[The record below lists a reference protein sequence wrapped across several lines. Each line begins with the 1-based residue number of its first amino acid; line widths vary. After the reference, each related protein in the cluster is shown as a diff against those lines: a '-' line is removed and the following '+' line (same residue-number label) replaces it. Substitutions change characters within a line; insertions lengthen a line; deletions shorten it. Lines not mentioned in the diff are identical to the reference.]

1 MKETDTEQVLRI
13 TRMEENLNEA
23 AAALKALEKAL
34 ERYEG
39 VQRQIGELAEYYGSG
54 LWFADLADD
63 EAGKLPQ
70 ELRRGGLSQ
79 DAVYDLL
86 TAWDQM
92 ERKLGNRSK

>member
-1 MKETDTEQVLRI
+1 MKETDTEQILRI

-39 VQRQIGELAEYYGSG
+39 VQQQIGELTEYYGSG

-70 ELRRGGLSQ
+70 ELRRGVLSQ